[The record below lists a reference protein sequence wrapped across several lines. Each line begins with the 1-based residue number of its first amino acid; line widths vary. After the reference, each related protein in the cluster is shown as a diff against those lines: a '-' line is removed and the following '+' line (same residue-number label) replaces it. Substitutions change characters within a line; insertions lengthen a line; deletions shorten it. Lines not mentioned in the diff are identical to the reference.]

1 MTHTPGPWHL
11 WSSKDGGFT
20 ISAGYQ
26 DEAVICQRSDWDHRA
41 TESVDNGR
49 LIAACPTMYE
59 YIKQRAEQG
68 DEKAS
73 SILGEIHAA
82 RRSVRITI
90 AEAEG
95 RS

>member
-1 MTHTPGPWHL
+1 MTHTPAPWHL

-49 LIAACPTMYE
+49 LIAAAPDMLAALRLLQGFAWAADDSE
-59 YIKQRAEQG
+59 HGKEIKRRAE
-68 DEKAS
+68 
-73 SILGEIHAA
+73 AA
-82 RRSVRITI
+82 I
-90 AEAEG
+90 AKAEG

>member
-49 LIAACPTMYE
+49 LIASAPDMLTVLRRIRDSYPG
-59 YIKQRAEQG
+59 YIPEFVEAVN
-68 DEKAS
+68 A
-73 SILGEIHAA
+73 
-82 RRSVRITI
+82 VI
-90 AEAEG
+90 AKAEG